1 MVLSVVL
8 VVAFSVQSCLFNL
21 FGKKF
26 YSSVVEMDVIMQ
38 MLVTYSAV
46 LCYTHIREM
55 STAPGDLCVNSVNN
69 DLGNV

>member
-1 MVLSVVL
+1 MVLLVVL
-8 VVAFSVQSCLFNL
+8 GVAFIVQSCLFNL

-55 STAPGDLCVNSVNN
+55 STAAGDL
-69 DLGNV
+69 